1 MVHEDVYKLIKYTV
15 QKTMTGELA
24 QRALDWWAG
33 LVEHLFGLPQR
44 TPEEERAV
52 VPASE
57 DHLDQNKVQ
66 ALHLTLNLCR
76 TVGWAVLRECT
87 KTLDQQQALM
97 CLTMLLPLAVHTIW
111 AIRRCDIHTDMLYMR
126 GGRKHCACTNKAD
139 GGILYV
145 LKTVLETILTDW
157 QTDQFCKSE
166 FRTSTGRTLLF
177 DAQSRV
183 NTLRAG

>member
-15 QKTMTGELA
+15 QKTMTGEPA

-66 ALHLTLNLCR
+66 ALH
-76 TVGWAVLRECT
+76 
-87 KTLDQQQALM
+87 
-97 CLTMLLPLAVHTIW
+97 
-111 AIRRCDIHTDMLYMR
+111 
-126 GGRKHCACTNKAD
+126 
-139 GGILYV
+139 
-145 LKTVLETILTDW
+145 
-157 QTDQFCKSE
+157 F
-166 FRTSTGRTLLF
+166 TSKRL
-177 DAQSRV
+177 
-183 NTLRAG
+183 